1 MSEDAFGGILAGV
14 AASDTAKPVIVY
26 VSEFQPTWL
35 QTGYVSPVDPSEAA
49 YLPAGERVLGVYRAG
64 EAAPSGKAWV
74 CHRPSPFDPKGTR
87 FIIR

>member
-1 MSEDAFGGILAGV
+1 MKL
-14 AASDTAKPVIVY
+14 KKY

-35 QTGYVSPVDPSEAA
+35 ETSYISPVDSSAEA

-64 EAAPSGKAWV
+64 VSAPSGKAWI
-74 CHRPSPFDPKGTR
+74 CHSPSPFDPKGTR